1 MPQDIEAAKQAFEEL
16 VEFGVPD
23 AHMVS
28 SSSSSYICRGFGPLV
43 DPFQS
48 HVSRSSVPKIN
59 GRGVTQVIDL
69 WLLTALVS
77 GTNFLL
83 FNISGY
89 VITAYIN
96 SWSCAQCQ

>member
-1 MPQDIEAAKQAFEEL
+1 L

-23 AHMVS
+23 AHMV

-59 GRGVTQVIDL
+59 GGGGYTSRRLAAPDSIGVRHRFL
-69 WLLTALVS
+69 AL
-77 GTNFLL
+77 
-83 FNISGY
+83 
-89 VITAYIN
+89 
-96 SWSCAQCQ
+96 